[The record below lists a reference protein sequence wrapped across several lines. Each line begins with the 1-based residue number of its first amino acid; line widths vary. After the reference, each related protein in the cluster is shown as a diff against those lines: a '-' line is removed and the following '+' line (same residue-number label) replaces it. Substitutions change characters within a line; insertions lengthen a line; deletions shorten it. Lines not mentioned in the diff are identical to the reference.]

1 MALDVMVS
9 DFPFRGRPAGL
20 DCRWSSALAEPILLV
35 SHLFAGE
42 LEVFGYPGLLW
53 QSHCIH
59 FPGEQSVLRIRVGD
73 EELMGSNLEN
83 VIAAPIADVT
93 RQNDTIARAFVGGT
107 SPAMLTLE
115 GVLSEIALTSIP
127 VLLVGECGTGKQMFA
142 HRIHQLSARSSEPL
156 MKISCAGVRPESF
169 ASELGLDASQEGE
182 YRPEAGTAFFDEI
195 SELDPSCQRS
205 LLYALPDEETKP
217 RRRILMARL
226 ISTTSRNLDEE
237 MRAGRF
243 RRELYYRINGV
254 CLRLPALR
262 ERKEDIPLLSD
273 YFLVKHCTQLGRM
286 HSPLSARALDTFMGY
301 SWPGNI
307 RELENVVKK
316 IVALNDEDL
325 ALSELMRTPDAT
337 VSVTTVARTRSLKVA
352 SKAASREAERELI
365 LKALG
370 RTRWNRKRAA
380 QDLQISYK
388 SLLYKLKQIGREEES
403 N

>member
-1 MALDVMVS
+1 MATALHS
-9 DFPFRGRPAGL
+9 HSGER
-20 DCRWSSALAEPILLV
+20 SAP
-35 SHLFAGE
+35 
-42 LEVFGYPGLLW
+42 
-53 QSHCIH
+53 
-59 FPGEQSVLRIRVGD
+59 RIRVGSG
-73 EELMGSNLEN
+73 ELMGSNLEN
-83 VIAAPIADVT
+83 LITAPIAGVT
-93 RQNDTIARAFVGGT
+93 RRNDASAFVGGT

-115 GVLSEIALTSIP
+115 GVLSEIATTDIP

-156 MKISCAGVRPESF
+156 MKISCAGVRAESL
-169 ASELGLDASQEGE
+169 ASELGLDASKETE
-182 YRPEAGTAFFDEI
+182 YRNEPGTAFFDEI
-195 SELDPSCQRS
+195 SELDPSCQRN
-205 LLYALPDEETKP
+205 LLYALPDGETNP
-217 RRRILMARL
+217 RRGMLMARL

-237 MRAGRF
+237 MKAGRF

-262 ERKEDIPLLSD
+262 ERREDIPLLSD

-286 HSPLSARALDTFMGY
+286 HSGLSAKALDAFMSY

-307 RELENVVKK
+307 RELESVVKK

-325 ALSELMRTPDAT
+325 ALSELIRTPPGAAVPVPADAH
-337 VSVTTVARTRSLKVA
+337 TRSLKVA

-365 LKALG
+365 LKALS

-380 QDLQISYK
+380 QELQISYK
-388 SLLYKLKQIGREEES
+388 SLLYKLKQIGMEEES